1 MLILLKLLVYYY
13 IYNNNYYGTPRS
25 KIEESLEKGTDVFLV
40 IEVQGAF
47 QIKDKMKDAVLIF
60 IMPPSLE
67 ELEKRIVKRGLDS
80 KEMIQNRLN
89 IAINEMNL
97 SSKYD
102 YVLVNK
108 DLASAIEKFK
118 LIIENAKEKN

>member
-1 MLILLKLLVYYY
+1 M
-13 IYNNNYYGTPRS
+13 
-25 KIEESLEKGTDVFLV
+25 
-40 IEVQGAF
+40 QGAF

>member
-1 MLILLKLLVYYY
+1 
-13 IYNNNYYGTPRS
+13 
-25 KIEESLEKGTDVFLV
+25 
-40 IEVQGAF
+40 
-47 QIKDKMKDAVLIF
+47 
-60 IMPPSLE
+60 
-67 ELEKRIVKRGLDS
+67 
-80 KEMIQNRLN
+80 MIQNRLN

>member
-1 MLILLKLLVYYY
+1 MF
-13 IYNNNYYGTPRS
+13 
-25 KIEESLEKGTDVFLV
+25 FLV